1 MSSRLRLFAPLAI
14 ASSVV
19 AAASAAHAEAP
30 GPAATP
36 LRILAIDSDDAIE
49 QSEAITNA
57 LRSRISKAPSVS
69 LVEDGSV
76 LAVLTTA
83 NKCDAKPDAKC
94 EEKIGTKLGADRYI
108 WGLLAKPK
116 GQKGQVEVELH
127 YWRKGQPDKVLKKSW
142 SDNLKDAQDP
152 ALAAIAKELIDELLE
167 LKTGTV
173 TLSAKGAKE
182 LLLDGARKIP
192 MEADTVTVE
201 VLAGAHLVKGE
212 SLGKSLEKNFAV
224 GANEKLAVVLE
235 PVATGTTGP
244 TEKSS
249 FPVKKAVGVGAMV
262 GGGALLIGGA
272 VGGIPWLF
280 NGSNTSRDF
289 CISAGYN
296 ANSADS
302 LNNCKKAKNGD
313 VQLRQA
319 LYAGSAVV
327 GAGLVAVGAYLTF
340 AGGDK
345 EAPKKQE
352 GIRVTPLLGTTN
364 GLSVSGAF

>member
-57 LRSRISKAPSVS
+57 LRSRVSKAPSVS

-94 EEKIGTKLGADRYI
+94 AEKIGAKLGADRYI
-108 WGLLAKPK
+108 WGVLAKPK

-192 MEADTVTVE
+192 MDADTVTVE
-201 VLAGAHLVKGE
+201 VVAGAHLVKGE
-212 SLGKSLEKNFAV
+212 SLGKALEKNFAV

-235 PVATGTTGP
+235 PVATGTTG
-244 TEKSS
+244 TAEKSA

-262 GGGALLIGGA
+262 GGGALLIGSA

-289 CISAGYN
+289 CISAGYTN
-296 ANSADS
+296 TADS
-302 LNNCKKAKNGD
+302 LNNCKKNKNGD
-313 VQLRQA
+313 AQLRQA
-319 LYAGSAVV
+319 IYAGSAVV
-327 GAGLVAVGAYLTF
+327 GAGLLAVGAYLTF
-340 AGGDK
+340 AGDSK

-352 GIRVTPLLGTTN
+352 GVRVTPLLGTTN
-364 GLSVSGAF
+364 GLSVSGSF

>member
-1 MSSRLRLFAPLAI
+1 
-14 ASSVV
+14 
-19 AAASAAHAEAP
+19 
-30 GPAATP
+30 
-36 LRILAIDSDDAIE
+36 
-49 QSEAITNA
+49 
-57 LRSRISKAPSVS
+57 
-69 LVEDGSV
+69 
-76 LAVLTTA
+76 
-83 NKCDAKPDAKC
+83 
-94 EEKIGTKLGADRYI
+94 
-108 WGLLAKPK
+108 
-116 GQKGQVEVELH
+116 
-127 YWRKGQPDKVLKKSW
+127 
-142 SDNLKDAQDP
+142 
-152 ALAAIAKELIDELLE
+152 
-167 LKTGTV
+167 
-173 TLSAKGAKE
+173 
-182 LLLDGARKIP
+182 
-192 MEADTVTVE
+192 
-201 VLAGAHLVKGE
+201 
-212 SLGKSLEKNFAV
+212 
-224 GANEKLAVVLE
+224 
-235 PVATGTTGP
+235 
-244 TEKSS
+244 
-249 FPVKKAVGVGAMV
+249 VKKAVGVGAMV